1 MNLRKPVHS
10 LLLLA
15 LLCLA
20 ISATERVAIAQSFII
35 TNDANNQVHGF
46 PHWVGTNSQVR
57 LNPTG
62 GNFEPSA
69 TGNCPVLFD
78 INCNGLR
85 VLNVTD
91 GAFGRMISAS
101 PTEIKVVFP
110 TVSSDGQKLIV
121 VQRFTQGNWIASHSR
136 TEYFEDGTI
145 QPFVQNVS
153 TPFGTKIMLRGSL
166 YNHDGTVLIKSLTD
180 GLPNPRTYQG
190 QNTLVQAYYTG
201 VQAIGSSGTFIRL
214 HVNGSLFGFGFFDAE
229 FAPGAY
235 VINIRKR
242 DGAWTPGF
250 NEFVLVKSVAT
261 PFDQDASFF
270 ATVWWDN

>member
-1 MNLRKPVHS
+1 MNLAKPVPS

-20 ISATERVAIAQSFII
+20 ISAMESVAIAQSFTI

-57 LNPTG
+57 LNPIS

-69 TGNCPVLFD
+69 TGNCPALFE

-91 GAFGRMISAS
+91 GAFGRMISTS

-121 VQRFTQGNWIASHSR
+121 VQRFTQ
-136 TEYFEDGTI
+136 
-145 QPFVQNVS
+145 
-153 TPFGTKIMLRGSL
+153 
-166 YNHDGTVLIKSLTD
+166 
-180 GLPNPRTYQG
+180 
-190 QNTLVQAYYTG
+190 
-201 VQAIGSSGTFIRL
+201 
-214 HVNGSLFGFGFFDAE
+214 
-229 FAPGAY
+229 
-235 VINIRKR
+235 
-242 DGAWTPGF
+242 
-250 NEFVLVKSVAT
+250 
-261 PFDQDASFF
+261 
-270 ATVWWDN
+270 